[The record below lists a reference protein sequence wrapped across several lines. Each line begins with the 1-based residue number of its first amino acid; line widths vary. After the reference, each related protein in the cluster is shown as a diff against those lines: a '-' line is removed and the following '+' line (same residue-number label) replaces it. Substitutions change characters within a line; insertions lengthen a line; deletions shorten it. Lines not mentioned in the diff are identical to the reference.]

1 MDVDVGAD
9 AGGEFLVVEVGAV
22 GGLDGAN
29 PGGVFG
35 GEAKGEVV
43 SGEHACGV
51 IEGDDFECSSGAV
64 AAFFTSEAKRA
75 LQEAGRIRLCA
86 RLR

>member
-1 MDVDVGAD
+1 MDVD
-9 AGGEFLVVEVGAV
+9 AGGEFLAVEVGAV
-22 GGLDGAN
+22 GGLEGAN
-29 PGGVFG
+29 PGFVFG
-35 GEAKGEVV
+35 GEAKGDVV

-64 AAFFTSEAKRA
+64 AAFSASGAKRA
-75 LQEAGRIRLCA
+75 LQEIGRIRLCT